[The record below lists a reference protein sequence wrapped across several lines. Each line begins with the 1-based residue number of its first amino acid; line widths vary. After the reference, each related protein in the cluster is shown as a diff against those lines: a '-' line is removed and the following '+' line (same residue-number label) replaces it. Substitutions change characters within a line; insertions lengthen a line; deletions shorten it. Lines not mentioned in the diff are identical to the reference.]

1 MQENQ
6 IFDRK
11 SIRISPSVLSTT
23 ICAFANADG
32 GTSFI
37 LRVTVMSSVVSN
49 TVLKGGIV
57 ADSAQGL
64 PIEGESIADSAQDVP
79 TKLSKLTF
87 DSILMSMNYN
97 EMTRQNLSEIYKKIE
112 LNQIINSS
120 YVAKIMECSE
130 RTARNLMNK
139 LKDMGVLV
147 PIAGKGKGMYRFR
160 YKNELNG

>member
-1 MQENQ
+1 MPIEGEN
-6 IFDRK
+6 I
-11 SIRISPSVLSTT
+11 
-23 ICAFANADG
+23 
-32 GTSFI
+32 
-37 LRVTVMSSVVSN
+37 
-49 TVLKGGIV
+49 

-64 PIEGESIADSAQDVP
+64 PIEGENIADSAQGLPIEGENIADSAQGLPIEGENIADSAQNVP

-139 LKDMGVLV
+139 LKDMGVLM